1 MYLPDGVVKSEFPGL
16 SMQSKDG
23 KTAVLSFDNGE
34 KVIISKQNSDGTTD
48 SEVYNF
54 KAVTDETVFPPV
66 PDLPN
71 YWHNVDLDKW
81 NGVIDS
87 NSKDSF
93 NSNSD
98 QIQKSINSLY
108 EYETDQRNFFVK
120 LKDTLS
126 DFKGFVE
133 TIISAK
139 TAEFL
144 SKFSDQYYKKDEI
157 DSMMA
162 DLSTRIDN
170 VRKRVPNNTAIG
182 TFHNPSRSDQMPT
195 NIDVNDK
202 VTPEA
207 QSVLDEI
214 EKGGN

>member
-1 MYLPDGVVKSEFPGL
+1 LYLPDKVVNSEFPNL
-16 SMQSKDG
+16 SLKSKDG
-23 KTAVLSFDNGE
+23 KTSVLSLDNGE
-34 KVIISKQNSDGTTD
+34 KVIISKQNSDDNTD
-48 SEVYNF
+48 SEVFNF
-54 KAVTDETVFPPV
+54 TAVTDETVFPSV

-93 NSNSD
+93 NNNGD
-98 QIQKSINSLY
+98 QIQKSINALY
-108 EYETDQRNFFVK
+108 EYETNQRNFFVK

-133 TIISAK
+133 TIISVK

-144 SKFSDQYYKKDEI
+144 SKFSDQYYKKEEI
-157 DSMMA
+157 DKMFKNQ
-162 DLSTRIDN
+162 DIKIDN
-170 VRKRVPNNTAIG
+170 IRRRLPNDTAIG

-207 QSVLDEI
+207 QQILDDWN
-214 EKGGN
+214 K